1 MSNGNCLMRTVFR
14 AFCLESGATY
24 FSHVLPLVSFLF
36 FVSFLFE
43 IGLPPPLFKD
53 KEEDAPTKYS

>member
-1 MSNGNCLMRTVFR
+1 MRTVFR

-36 FVSFLFE
+36 FVSFLFK

-53 KEEDAPTKYS
+53 KEEDAPTKYA